1 MDRKTAMRKTRQ
13 LLKSY
18 KQIQAAISDKLDQ
31 AQALRADAER
41 VNLGGIDYGR
51 TRVTGS
57 RTASTVEREAM
68 RHERMIAQ
76 AERLEDEAA
85 ELERLKRSIDRALEV
100 LPDELQQVLRLY
112 YVDGLTCYA
121 VAMRLYIADATVR
134 KRAERALGRIAAI
147 VTGDAS
153 LLTA

>member
-1 MDRKTAMRKTRQ
+1 MDRKTAMQKTRQ

-18 KQIQAAISDKLDQ
+18 KQIQAAIADKLDR
-31 AQALRADAER
+31 AQSLRADAQR
-41 VNLGGIDYGR
+41 VNVGGIDYGR

-57 RTASTVEREAM
+57 CTASTVEREAV

-76 AERLEDEAA
+76 AERLEGEAA
-85 ELERLKRSIDRALEV
+85 ELGRLKRSIDRALEV
-100 LPDELQQVLRLY
+100 LPDELRQVLRLY

-121 VAMRLYIADATVR
+121 VAMRLYVADATVR

-147 VTGDAS
+147 VTGDAT

>member
-18 KQIQAAISDKLDQ
+18 KQIQTAMADKLDQ
-31 AQALRADAER
+31 AQALRADAQR
-41 VNLGGIDYGR
+41 VNVGGIDYGR

-57 RTASTVEREAM
+57 RTASTVEREA
-68 RHERMIAQ
+68 RGHERVIAQ
-76 AERLEDEAA
+76 AERREEEAA

-121 VAMRLYIADATVR
+121 VAMRLYVADSTVR